1 MRRNSGPTASQSGR
15 IWILSDAPSS
25 RFLARGAVSDRHA
38 QFLRSLRL
46 RQTKVLIVQL
56 AVLAAFLGLWQL
68 AATWR
73 IIDPF
78 ITSQPSAIAQ
88 KFLELAND
96 GSLGYNVAI
105 TVFETLVGFAVG
117 TVAGIA
123 IAGLFWWWDF
133 LSDVAD
139 PYVVVLNATPKMALG
154 PVFIIWL
161 GATMVAVIALA
172 ISISLF
178 VTILSVYS
186 AFRQTDA
193 EKLIV
198 VRSFGA
204 SKWQQFRKVVFPQAV
219 PTIIAT
225 LKVNIG
231 LSLIGAIVG
240 EFLAANAGLGYLIV
254 YGQNIFNMSLV
265 MASLMILTVIAGLM
279 YYAVS
284 VAERVFVPW
293 QHK

>member
-1 MRRNSGPTASQSGR
+1 MSGAPFSG
-15 IWILSDAPSS
+15 
-25 RFLARGAVSDRHA
+25 FLARGAVSERHA
-38 QFLRSLRL
+38 RFLRAVRR
-46 RQTKVLIVQL
+46 RQTTVALVQFAL
-56 AVLAAFLGLWQL
+56 LAAFLALWQF

-73 IIDPF
+73 VIDPF
-78 ITSQPSAIAQ
+78 ITSEPSAIMQ
-88 KFLELAND
+88 KVVELASD

-105 TVFETLVGFAVG
+105 TLVETLVGFGIG
-117 TVAGIA
+117 TVAGVA
-123 IAGLFWWWDF
+123 IAGLFWWCGF

-161 GATMVAVIALA
+161 GATLTAVIALA
-172 ISISLF
+172 VSISLF

-186 AFRQTDA
+186 AFRQADP
-193 EKLIV
+193 EKLV
-198 VRSFGA
+198 VVSSFGA
-204 SKWQQFRKVVFPQAV
+204 SKWQQFSKVVFPSAV

-240 EFLAANAGLGYLIV
+240 EFLAANSGLGYVII

-265 MASLMILTVIAGLM
+265 MTSLVILTVIAGLM
-279 YYAVS
+279 YYGIS
-284 VAERVFVPW
+284 LLERYLVPW
-293 QHK
+293 RRDQDR

>member
-1 MRRNSGPTASQSGR
+1 V
-15 IWILSDAPSS
+15 PS
-25 RFLARGAVSDRHA
+25 REIRADGAVSERHA
-38 QFLRSLRL
+38 LFLRALRRRQMSVVAVQLLLLVGFLALWQIGASLRL
-46 RQTKVLIVQL
+46 
-56 AVLAAFLGLWQL
+56 
-68 AATWR
+68 
-73 IIDPF
+73 IDPF
-78 ITSQPSAIAQ
+78 IISQPTAIMQ
-88 KFLELAND
+88 KLVELSND
-96 GSLGYNVAI
+96 GTLGYHIAV
-105 TVFETLVGFAVG
+105 TVGETLVGFVLG
-117 TVAGIA
+117 TALGIV
-123 IAGLFWWWDF
+123 IAAMLWWWDF
-133 LSDVAD
+133 LSDVSD
-139 PYVVVLNATPKMALG
+139 PYIVVLNATPKMALG

-161 GATMVAVIALA
+161 GATMIAVIALA

-186 AFRQTDA
+186 AFRQTDS

-219 PTIIAT
+219 PTIVAT

-240 EFLAANAGLGYLIV
+240 EFLAANAGLGYLII

-265 MASLMILTVIAGLM
+265 MTSLMILTVIAGLM

-284 VAERVFVPW
+284 MAERVFVPW

>member
-1 MRRNSGPTASQSGR
+1 LSTAPYSG
-15 IWILSDAPSS
+15 
-25 RFLARGAVSDRHA
+25 FLARGAVSERHA
-38 QFLRSLRL
+38 QFLRALRR
-46 RQTKVLIVQL
+46 RQTTVVVVQF
-56 AVLAAFLGLWQL
+56 AVLAAFLALWQF

-78 ITSQPSAIAQ
+78 ITSQPSAIMQ
-88 KFLELAND
+88 KLAELASD

-105 TVFETLVGFAVG
+105 TVIETLAGFAIG

-161 GATMVAVIALA
+161 GATLTAVIALA
-172 ISISLF
+172 VSISLF

-186 AFRQTDA
+186 AFRQADP
-193 EKLIV
+193 EKLV
-198 VRSFGA
+198 VVSSFGA
-204 SKWQQFRKVVFPQAV
+204 SKWQQFSKVVFPSAV

-240 EFLAANAGLGYLIV
+240 EFLAANSGLGYLII

-265 MASLMILTVIAGLM
+265 MTSLVILTVIAGVM
-279 YYAVS
+279 YYAIS
-284 VAERVFVPW
+284 FLERRLVPW
-293 QHK
+293 RRD

>member
-1 MRRNSGPTASQSGR
+1 
-15 IWILSDAPSS
+15 LSTVPS
-25 RFLARGAVSDRHA
+25 RKTRGGGAVSERHA
-38 QFLRSLRL
+38 LFLRALRRRQILVVAIQLLILVGFVALWQIAVSLR
-46 RQTKVLIVQL
+46 VV
-56 AVLAAFLGLWQL
+56 
-68 AATWR
+68 
-73 IIDPF
+73 DPF
-78 ITSQPSAIAQ
+78 IVSQPTAIMQ
-88 KFLELAND
+88 KVVELTND
-96 GSLGYNVAI
+96 GTLGYHIAV
-105 TVFETLVGFAVG
+105 TVGETLVGFALG
-117 TVAGIA
+117 TVLGIV
-123 IAGLFWWWDF
+123 IAAMLWWWDF

-139 PYVVVLNATPKMALG
+139 PYIVVLNATPKMALG

-284 VAERVFVPW
+284 LAERVFVPW

>member
-1 MRRNSGPTASQSGR
+1 
-15 IWILSDAPSS
+15 LSTVPS
-25 RFLARGAVSDRHA
+25 REIRADGAVSERHA
-38 QFLRSLRL
+38 LFLRALRRRQMSVVAVQLLLLVGFLALWQIGASLRL
-46 RQTKVLIVQL
+46 
-56 AVLAAFLGLWQL
+56 
-68 AATWR
+68 
-73 IIDPF
+73 IDPF
-78 ITSQPSAIAQ
+78 IISQPTAIMQ
-88 KFLELAND
+88 KLVELTND
-96 GSLGYNVAI
+96 GTLGYHIAV
-105 TVFETLVGFAVG
+105 TVGETLVGFVLG
-117 TVAGIA
+117 TALGIV
-123 IAGLFWWWDF
+123 IAAMLWWWDF
-133 LSDVAD
+133 LSDVSD
-139 PYVVVLNATPKMALG
+139 PYIVVLNATPKMALG

-186 AFRQTDA
+186 AFRQTDS

-219 PTIIAT
+219 PTIVAT

-240 EFLAANAGLGYLIV
+240 EFLAANAGLGYLII

-265 MASLMILTVIAGLM
+265 MTSLMILTVIAGLM

-284 VAERVFVPW
+284 MAERLFVPW
-293 QHK
+293 RHK

>member
-1 MRRNSGPTASQSGR
+1 MNGVPYSG
-15 IWILSDAPSS
+15 
-25 RFLARGAVSDRHA
+25 FLMRGAVSDRHA
-38 QFLRSLRL
+38 QYLRSLRL
-46 RQTKVLIVQL
+46 RQTKVVVVQF

-73 IIDPF
+73 MIDPF
-78 ITSQPSAIAQ
+78 ITSQPSAILQ
-88 KFLELAND
+88 KLLELTGD
-96 GSLGYNVAI
+96 GSLSYNVAI
-105 TVFETLVGFAVG
+105 TVIETLVGFGVG
-117 TVAGIA
+117 TIVGIA
-123 IAGLFWWWDF
+123 VAGLFWWWDF

-154 PVFIIWL
+154 PVFIVWL
-161 GATMVAVIALA
+161 GATITAVIALA
-172 ISISLF
+172 VSISLF

-186 AFRQTDA
+186 AFRLADP

-198 VRSFGA
+198 VSSFGA
-204 SKWQQFRKVVFPQAV
+204 SKWQQFSKVVFPSAV

-240 EFLAANAGLGYLIV
+240 EFLAANAGLGFLII

-265 MASLMILTVIAGLM
+265 MTSLVILTVIAGIM
-279 YYAVS
+279 YYGVT
-284 VAERVFVPW
+284 VLERYFVPW
-293 QHK
+293 RRD